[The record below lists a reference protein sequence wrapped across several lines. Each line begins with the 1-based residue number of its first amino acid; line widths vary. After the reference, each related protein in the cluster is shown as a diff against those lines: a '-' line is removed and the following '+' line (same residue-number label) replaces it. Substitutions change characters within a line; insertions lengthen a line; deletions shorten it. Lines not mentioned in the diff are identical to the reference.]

1 MKRAAIVLSIAALGS
16 RATRR
21 ATAGPARAATSRP
34 FRRSPAGARR
44 ERERGRRRQAAAPEQ
59 LQRADRRR
67 ARLHGRAVPALLDER
82 RLPQRSLAVNGVA
95 GLAASRDRRQ
105 LRLARPPHPLAG
117 LGAAGGGARRAG
129 QGAFGLQ
136 LARAGAR

>member
-1 MKRAAIVLSIAALGS
+1 VLGVSVNVVGGDKRLRLSNYSGQTVVVLGY
-16 RATRR
+16 T
-21 ATAGPARAATSRP
+21 GEP
-34 FRRSPAGARR
+34 FLRFSKNGVFRNARSPSTAS
-44 ERERGRRRQAAAPEQ
+44 P
-59 LQRADRRR
+59 
-67 ARLHGRAVPALLDER
+67 V
-82 RLPQRSLAVNGVA
+82 
-95 GLAASRDRRQ
+95 LAASRDRRQ